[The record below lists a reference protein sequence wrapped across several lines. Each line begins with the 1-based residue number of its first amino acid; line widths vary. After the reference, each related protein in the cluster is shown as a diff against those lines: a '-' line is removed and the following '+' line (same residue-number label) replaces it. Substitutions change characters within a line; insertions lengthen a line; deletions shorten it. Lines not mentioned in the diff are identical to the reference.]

1 MQLHFHINYHT
12 RWGESLYIVGNVPQL
27 GNGNPENAVE
37 MTLTGPDL
45 WELDVEFPAK
55 SLEFDYSFIVKAPGL
70 AWRFEW
76 GKPHHFSSGKGIG
89 KYSIF
94 SNWQDL
100 PFDKPFYSSAFTDG
114 IFRRS
119 TSEKESPIQPK
130 SVRLSVIASVVK
142 PDEWVVICGEGDFLG
157 NWNPMKAPRL
167 RDAGY
172 PEWEINLPLERMNVP
187 FEYKFAIVNPATGAV
202 RRWEDCENRIF
213 GIRSTESTEAIIVE
227 GLRFMAGYH
236 SWKGA
241 GTAIPV
247 FSIRTEE
254 DFGVGDF
261 VSLKKMADWCALTG
275 QNILQVLP
283 VNDTMKTMTWKDS
296 YPYSANSSFALH
308 PMFLRIEEVGRLK
321 NPDKR
326 KYYEELRQKLNSL
339 SEIDYEEVNK
349 AKQAYL
355 KELFEESGSETLDSA
370 DFAAFVKN
378 NEEWLFPYAAWCV
391 LRDIFNSSNP
401 ADWKEYAEYD
411 DIKIKALYTTHKASF
426 DFNYFLQYHLDRQLR
441 SARDY
446 AHSRGVVI
454 KGDIPI
460 GVGRDSVDAWQKAR
474 LFNMDCQAGAP
485 PDDFSVLGQNWG
497 FPTYNWEEMATD
509 GFQWWK
515 NRFGK
520 MAEFFDAY
528 RIDHVLGFFRIWQ
541 IPMDALH
548 GLLGYF
554 NPALPFSPE
563 EMRNTY
569 DFWINPDVQTKPLIL
584 DWMLGDF
591 FAELTPIAKEKYL
604 EYNGDGKFILR
615 EEVSTQRKVKDLF
628 DTLEDNEPNR
638 RLRDGLMGLI
648 DQVLFVEDP
657 YRPGHYHPRISAQFS
672 YQFRVLSD
680 YEKWCFNRLYNNF
693 FYHRH
698 NDFWYGKAM
707 WKLPPLIDSTSM
719 LTCAEDLGMIPDCV
733 PHVMHQLEIL
743 SLEIQRMPKDP
754 KAEFGNTW
762 HYPYYSVCTTST
774 HDMPGIRAWWE
785 GDHDRSQR
793 FFNAVLGEYGSAP
806 YFAEPWLCEKIVKL
820 HLDSPSMLC
829 IIPWQDWLSTSGELR
844 RQQPSEEQIN
854 EPANPEHYWRYRMHI
869 SLERLMR
876 EFDFNNRLKMW
887 IAESN
892 RQ

>member
-1 MQLHFHINYHT
+1 MKIHFHLNYHT
-12 RWGESLYIVGNVPQL
+12 TWGESLYLVGSVAAL
-27 GNGNPENAVE
+27 GGGDPEKAIE
-37 MTLTGPDL
+37 MTLTGPDM
-45 WELDVEFPAK
+45 WEVEVDLPATTP
-55 SLEFDYSFIVKAPGL
+55 EFDYSFVVKAPGQ

-76 GKPHHFSSGKGIG
+76 GKPHRFTPGKGVG
-89 KYSIF
+89 HYSVF

-100 PFDKPFYSSAFTDG
+100 PHDKPFYSSAFTDG
-114 IFRRS
+114 IFRRADRS
-119 TSEKESPIQPK
+119 ADADLKGGM
-130 SVRLSVIASVVK
+130 VRLSVSAPVVK
-142 PDEWVVICGEGDFLG
+142 PDEYVVVCGEGDLLG
-157 NWNPMKAPRL
+157 NWDPAKAPRMA
-167 RDAGY
+167 DAGY
-172 PEWEINLPLERMNVP
+172 PVWQITLPLDRLPVP
-187 FEYKFAIVNPATGAV
+187 FEYKFAVFNPATGEL
-202 RRWEDCENRIF
+202 RRWEDCPNRIF
-213 GIRSTESTEAIIVE
+213 GIRSTQSTEAIVVE
-227 GLRFMAGYH
+227 GLRFVAGGH
-236 SWKGA
+236 NWKGA

-261 VSLKKMADWCALTG
+261 VSLRKMADWCALTG

-308 PMFLRIEEVGRLK
+308 PMYLRLEEVGVPK

-326 KYYEELRQKLNSL
+326 KYYEDLRRELNALT
-339 SEIDYEEVNK
+339 EIDYERVNN

-355 KELFEESGSETLDSA
+355 REVFAESGKDTLA
-370 DFAAFVKN
+370 GKPFAEFVKK

-391 LRDIFNSSNP
+391 LRDKFATSNP
-401 ADWKEYAEYD
+401 ANWKEYAVYD
-411 DIKIKALYTTHKASF
+411 QERVEALRKANREAF
-426 DFNYFLQYHLDRQLR
+426 DYYYFLQYHLDRQLR
-441 SARDY
+441 ETRDY
-446 AHSRGVVI
+446 AHAKGIVL

-460 GVGRDSVDAWQKAR
+460 GVGRDSVDAWQKSR

-497 FPTYNWEEMATD
+497 FPTYNWEEMAAD
-509 GFQWWK
+509 GFMWWR

-520 MAEFFDAY
+520 MADFFDAY
-528 RIDHVLGFFRIWQ
+528 RIDHILGFFRIWQ
-541 IPMDALH
+541 IPIDCIH

-563 EMRNTY
+563 EMRNNY
-569 DFWINPDVQTKPLIL
+569 DFWINPDVQCRPLIL

-591 FAELTPIAKEKYL
+591 FGHHAQEVREKYL
-604 EYNGDGKFILR
+604 DYNGDGRYRLK
-615 EEVSTQRKVKDLF
+615 EEFDSQRKVKAHF
-628 DTLEDNEPNR
+628 DKLEDTEANR
-638 RLRDGLMGLI
+638 HMRDGLLGLI

-657 YRPGHYHPRISAQFS
+657 YRPGHYHPRISGQFS
-672 YQFRVLSD
+672 YQFRILSD

-693 FYHRH
+693 YYHRH

-707 WKLPPLIDSTSM
+707 WKLPPLLDSTDM

-733 PHVMHQLEIL
+733 PEVMHRLEIL

-754 KAEFGNTW
+754 KVEFGNTW

-785 GDHDRSQR
+785 DDHDRSQR
-793 FFNAVLGEYGSAP
+793 FFNNVLGEHGGAP

-829 IIPWQDWLSTSGELR
+829 VLPWQDWVATSGELR
-844 RQQPSEEQIN
+844 REQPAEEQIN
-854 EPANPEHYWRYRMHI
+854 EPANSEHYWRYRMH
-869 SLERLMR
+869 LPVERLLR
-876 EFDFNNRLKMW
+876 EQEFNNRLKIW
-887 IAESN
+887 ITESN
-892 RQ
+892 R

>member
-1 MQLHFHINYHT
+1 MTLRFHINYHT
-12 RWGESLYIVGNVPQL
+12 QWGESLYIVGNIPEL

-37 MTLTGPDL
+37 MALTGPDM
-45 WELDVEFPAK
+45 WQLDVEISATTQD
-55 SLEFDYSFIVKAPGL
+55 FDYSFIVKAPGQ

-76 GKPHHFSSGKGIG
+76 GLPHHFEAGHGIG
-89 KYSIF
+89 RYSIF
-94 SNWQDL
+94 SNWQSM
-100 PFDKPFYSSAFTDG
+100 PADKPFFSSAFTQG
-114 IFRRS
+114 IFRRNTCDKDS
-119 TSEKESPIQPK
+119 AFQGGML
-130 SVRLSVIASVVK
+130 RLSVSAPVVK
-142 PDEWVVICGEGDFLG
+142 PDEWVVVCGEGDILG
-157 NWNPMKAPRL
+157 NWDPARAPRMK
-167 RDAGY
+167 DAGY
-172 PEWEINLPLERMNVP
+172 PVWELSLPLSRLKVP
-187 FEYKFAIVNPATGAV
+187 FEYKFAIFNPSTGQL
-202 RRWEDCENRIF
+202 RRWEDCDNRIF
-213 GIRSTESTEAIIVE
+213 GIRSTQSTEAIVVE
-227 GLRFMAGYH
+227 GLRFASGGH
-236 SWKGA
+236 DWKGA

-261 VSLKKMADWCALTG
+261 ASLKKMADWCALTG

-283 VNDTMKTMTWKDS
+283 VNDTMKTLTWKDS

-308 PMFLRIEEVGRLK
+308 PMFLRLEDVGRLQ
-321 NPDKR
+321 NPDR
-326 KYYEELRQKLNSL
+326 RRYFEDLRLKLNAL
-339 SEIDYEEVNK
+339 PEIDYEAVNN
-349 AKQAYL
+349 AKQEYL
-355 KELFEESGSETLDSA
+355 RELFAESGRESLEGD
-370 DFAAFVKN
+370 DFRRFVSS
-378 NEEWLFPYAAWCV
+378 NEDWLFPYAAWCV
-391 LRDIFNSSNP
+391 LRDVFKSSDP
-401 ADWKEYAEYD
+401 ANWQEYAIYD
-411 DIKIKALYTTHKASF
+411 DTRIKALYDANKESF
-426 DFNYFLQYHLDRQLR
+426 DYHYFLQYHLDRQLR
-441 SARDY
+441 QARDY
-446 AHSRGVVI
+446 AHSRGVVL

-497 FPTYNWEEMATD
+497 FPTYNWEEMAAD

-528 RIDHVLGFFRIWQ
+528 RIDHILGFFRIWQ

-569 DFWINPDVQTKPLIL
+569 DFWINPDIQTRPLIR
-584 DWMLGDF
+584 DWMLADF
-591 FAELTPIAKEKYL
+591 FGEFTEQAKNSYL
-604 EYNGDGKFILR
+604 HYDGDDRFRLR
-615 EEVSTQRKVKDLF
+615 DEVNSQRKVKDLF
-628 DTLEDNEPNR
+628 DRMDDNEANR
-638 RLRDGLMGLI
+638 RIRDGLMGLI

-672 YQFRVLSD
+672 YQYRILTD

-707 WKLPPLIDSTSM
+707 WKLPPLIDSTAM

-733 PHVMHQLEIL
+733 PEVMNQLEIL

-785 GDHDRSQR
+785 GDHERSQH
-793 FFNAVLGEYGSAP
+793 FFNNVLGEHGGAP

-829 IIPWQDWLSTSGELR
+829 ILPWQDWLATSAELR
-844 RQQPSEEQIN
+844 REQPAEEQIN

-869 SLERLMR
+869 PLEKLLN
-876 EFDFNNRLKMW
+876 EHNFNNRLRIW
-887 IAESN
+887 IDESN
-892 RQ
+892 R

>member
-1 MQLHFHINYHT
+1 MTLRFHISYHT
-12 RWGESLYIVGNVPQL
+12 HWGESLYLVGNIPAL
-27 GNGNPENAVE
+27 GNGDPEKALE
-37 MTLTGPDL
+37 MSLTGPDM
-45 WELDVEFPAK
+45 WELEVDVPATTPA
-55 SLEFDYSFIVKAPGL
+55 FDYSFIVKAPGQ

-76 GKPHHFSSGKGIG
+76 GNPHHFEPGKGIG
-89 KYSIF
+89 VYSIF
-94 SNWQDL
+94 SNWQDM
-100 PFDKPFYSSAFTDG
+100 PFDKPFYSSAFTSG

-119 TSEKESPIQPK
+119 TRETDETLKGGM
-130 SVRLSVIASVVK
+130 VRLSVSAPVVS
-142 PDEWVVICGEGDFLG
+142 PDEWLVISGEGDCLG
-157 NWNPMKAPRL
+157 NWDIKKAPRL
-167 RDAGY
+167 KDAGF
-172 PEWEINLPLERMNVP
+172 PLWEISLPLSALKIP
-187 FEYKFAIVNPATGAV
+187 FEYKFAVYNPSTGET
-202 RRWEDCENRIF
+202 RRWEECNNRIF
-213 GIRSTESTEAIIVE
+213 GIRSTQSTEAVIVE
-227 GLRFMAGYH
+227 GLRFVSGAH

-247 FSIRTEE
+247 FSIRTDE

-261 VSLKKMADWCALTG
+261 ISLKKMADWCALTG

-283 VNDTMKTMTWKDS
+283 VNDTMKTLTWKDS

-308 PMFLRIEEVGRLK
+308 PMFLRLDKVGVLK
-321 NPDKR
+321 SAER
-326 KYYEELRQKLNSL
+326 MRHYEEIRRQLNAL
-339 SEIDYEEVNK
+339 SEIDYERVNET
-349 AKQAYL
+349 KQAYL
-355 KELFEESGSETLDSA
+355 KELFAESGAETLRSSRFSD
-370 DFAAFVKN
+370 FVKE

-391 LRDIFNSSNP
+391 LRDLNHSSDP
-401 ADWKEYAEYD
+401 AAWGEYAVYD
-411 DIKIKALYTTHKASF
+411 DARVKDLSKKHKESF
-426 DFNYFLQYHLDRQLR
+426 DYYYFLQYHLDRQLKE
-441 SARDY
+441 ARDY
-446 AHSRGVVI
+446 AHSKGVVL

-497 FPTYNWEEMATD
+497 FPTYNWEEMAVD

-528 RIDHVLGFFRIWQ
+528 RIDHILGFFRIWQ
-541 IPMDALH
+541 IPMDAVH

-563 EMRNTY
+563 ELRNSY
-569 DFWINPDVQTKPLIL
+569 DFWINPEVQTRPLIL

-591 FAELTPIAKEKYL
+591 FGDLAPHVRENYL
-604 EYNGDGKFILR
+604 DYNGDGRYRLKNNYD
-615 EEVSTQRKVKDLF
+615 TQRKIKNHF
-628 DTLEDNEPNR
+628 DGIEDNDVNR
-638 RLRDGLMGLI
+638 RLREGLYGLI

-657 YRPGHYHPRISAQFS
+657 YRKGHYHPRISAQFS
-672 YQFRVLSD
+672 YQYRILSD

-693 FYHRH
+693 YYHRH

-707 WKLPPLIDSTSM
+707 WKLPPLLDSTWM

-733 PHVMHQLEIL
+733 PEVMHQLEIL

-785 GDHDRSQR
+785 ADHDRSQR
-793 FFNAVLGEYGSAP
+793 FFNQVLGEYGGAP

-820 HLDSPSMLC
+820 HLDSPSILC
-829 IIPWQDWLSTSGELR
+829 ILPWQDWVATSGELR
-844 RQQPSEEQIN
+844 REQPAEEQIN
-854 EPANPEHYWRYRMHI
+854 EPSNPEHYWRYRMHI
-869 SLERLMR
+869 PVERLLQ
-876 EFDFNNRLKMW
+876 EHDFNNRLKLW

-892 RQ
+892 R